1 LGNLRAGPS
10 PDRRRINLGAKERVN
25 LKTGTAAG
33 ALVAL
38 ALLTAT
44 GCGVGQ
50 PGGTASRTPTP
61 VAATPTATPTEVPT
75 PTPVPTPPPV
85 SVPDFQVVAYQGD
98 ATFGGHS
105 GRFSAVFAA
114 GRPVVLL
121 YFAGL

>member
-1 LGNLRAGPS
+1 V
-10 PDRRRINLGAKERVN
+10 RV
-25 LKTGTAAG
+25 KTGTAAG

-38 ALLTAT
+38 ALLTST
-44 GCGVGQ
+44 GCAPGQ
-50 PGGTASRTPTP
+50 PGGTASRPPTP
-61 VAATPTATPTEVPT
+61 VAATPTATPTVPPT
-75 PTPVPTPPPV
+75 VAPTPVPTPTPV

-105 GRFSAVFAA
+105 GHFSPVFAA